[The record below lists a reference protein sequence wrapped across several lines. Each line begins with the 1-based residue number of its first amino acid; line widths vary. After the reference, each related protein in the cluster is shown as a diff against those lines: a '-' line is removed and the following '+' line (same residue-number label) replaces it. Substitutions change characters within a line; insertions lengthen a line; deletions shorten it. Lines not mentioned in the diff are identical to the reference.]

1 MTHRDCW
8 SRPGPGGA
16 GSRLPLLAAVVA
28 ASVLAA
34 SLVAAPLA
42 AQPGG
47 PLPAPLPLFPADNWW
62 NADVSAAPLDPQGG
76 AFLDF
81 IGRSR
86 GLHPDFGGDADDF
99 PEIYGMVYLS
109 VPGSQPLVPVTFV
122 EFGDE
127 SDSGAPGRP
136 AGYPIPPQARTTPK
150 WIEGGYPGDAEP
162 GGDRHM
168 LIVDRDNRLLYE
180 LYHTQWNPDL
190 ARWEAGSGAVWP
202 LTQNRRRPEGWTS
215 ADAAGLAILPGLVRY
230 DETFGAEPIR
240 HAFRFTVRATNGHVY
255 PASHTAGS
263 TSGAPPMGLRL
274 RLKAGK
280 DISGY
285 PAEVRR
291 IFQAMK
297 TYGLILADNGSDMY
311 ISGAHDTRWNN
322 DVLNPA
328 FSSLK
333 AGDFEVVQRGWQP
346 ATQPPPAPPAAPG
359 NLQATALSPT
369 RVALLWSDNSSNE
382 QTFQVEMRTGAGAFT
397 QVASLAAGVRATEVT
412 GLAARTAYTFR
423 VRAQNA
429 AGSSAW
435 SNTASV
441 TTPAPQTPTCTPND
455 IRHCL
460 NNARFQVEVQWTAP
474 GGATGTGRRA
484 PLTNDTGLFWFF
496 DPQNVEMIVKVLNGC
511 ALNGRY
517 WVFAGGLTNVRAVLT
532 VTDTQTGAR
541 KQYTNPQGAP
551 FQPVQDTG
559 AFAGCP

>member
-1 MTHRDCW
+1 MTHRNRW
-8 SRPGPGGA
+8 SHPGPGA
-16 GSRLPLLAAVVA
+16 RLPKTCSGLLLLAVVVA
-28 ASVLAA
+28 LSLAA
-34 SLVAAPLA
+34 PVA

-76 AFLDF
+76 GFLDF

-99 PEIYGMVYLS
+99 PEIYGLVYVS

-122 EFGDE
+122 EFGDQ
-127 SDSGAPGRP
+127 SDDGAPGRP
-136 AGYPIPPQARTTPK
+136 AGYPIPPQAKTEAK

-168 LIVDRDNRLLYE
+168 LIVDRDNRILYE
-180 LYHTQWNPDL
+180 LYHTQWNADL

-202 LTQNRRRPEGWTS
+202 LTTNRRRPETWTS

-285 PAEVRR
+285 PPEIRR

-333 AGDFEVVQRGWQP
+333 AGDFEVIQRGWQP
-346 ATQPPPAPPAAPG
+346 STQPPPTPPAAPS
-359 NLQATALSPT
+359 NLQATALSQN
-369 RVALLWSDNSSNE
+369 RVALLWTDNSNNE
-382 QTFQVEMRTGAGAFT
+382 QTFQVDMRTGAGAFT
-397 QVASLAAGVRATEVT
+397 QVASLAAGVRATEVA
-412 GLAARTAYTFR
+412 GLAASTAYTFR
-423 VRAQNA
+423 VKAQNA

-435 SNTASV
+435 SNTTTV
-441 TTPAPQTPTCTPND
+441 TTPPAQSPACTPND
-455 IRHCL
+455 VRHCL
-460 NNARFQVEVQWTAP
+460 NNGRFQVEVQWTAP
-474 GGATGTGRRA
+474 GGATGAGRRA

-551 FQPVQDTG
+551 FQPIQDTG
-559 AFAGCP
+559 AFASCP